1 MHFPENNYCENQSA
15 NKCIQTTLCL
25 QNGKNLVR
33 TLSDTTRHQQQA
45 WTTVEVEHEAALAL
59 LQSTTKEPKTVELTS
74 NIPLATETTTTAGAH

>member
-1 MHFPENNYCENQSA
+1 VHTNN
-15 NKCIQTTLCL
+15 TCL